1 MQPVQ
6 PVQMVTAAQMREV
19 EQGAVKAGVSLD
31 TLMENAGRAVADVIE
46 RDYGPVTG
54 KRVLVLVGPG
64 NNGSDGLVAA
74 RHLASSGANVTAF
87 VAANRPNPDAKMTAA
102 VDAGI
107 SILPAAGDPEHQL
120 KRRLA
125 RNADLILDAILGTG
139 QNRRISPPMSGQL
152 EHIREGAESGNT
164 PVIALDLPTG
174 TNSDTGATD
183 PNGLPADR
191 ILMLG
196 LPKTGPYLKPSVD
209 PYQDIETLDIGI
221 PSGVRASS
229 RVELATDELAALL
242 IPERPISGNKGTF
255 GRALIIAGSKNFV
268 GAARL
273 ATEAAARS
281 GAGLVTLATA
291 EPVYRLIASSFSD
304 ATYLPLPANGNGEL
318 SEKPFTDELGDAIG
332 NASSL
337 LIGPGLGQSAGAAG
351 LVEQIIFDQAITTPV
366 VLDADCLNL
375 LSQHDDWHRRI
386 PDQAV
391 LTPHPGEMARL
402 TGRSV
407 GEIQDDRLGAAG
419 AAATKWSAVVVL
431 KGACTVIAD
440 PGGNAR
446 IIPFANSGLA
456 TAGTGDVLAGV
467 IAGLLAQGLGTF
479 DAAALGAYL
488 HGRAGESA
496 RGWHGEASMLA
507 SDLLAELSN
516 AYAAIQP

>member
-1 MQPVQ
+1 M
-6 PVQMVTAAQMREV
+6 QMVTAAQMREV
-19 EQGAVKAGVSLD
+19 EKGAVKAGVSLD

-54 KRVLVLVGPG
+54 KSIFILVGPG
-64 NNGSDGLVAA
+64 NNGSDGLVAG
-74 RHLASSGANVTAF
+74 RHLASSGASVTAF
-87 VAANRPNPDAKMTAA
+87 VAANRPSPDPKMAAA

-107 SILPAAGDPEHQL
+107 SVLSAANDPSHHQQ
-120 KRRLA
+120 RRLA
-125 RNADLILDAILGTG
+125 LNADLIVDAILGTG
-139 QNRRISPPMSGQL
+139 QNRHISPPMSGQL
-152 EHIREGAESGNT
+152 SHIRQGSMAGNS

-174 TNSDTGATD
+174 TNSDTGSID

-196 LPKTGPYLKPSVD
+196 FPKLGPYLKPSGD

-229 RVELATDELAALL
+229 RVELITDELAARLV
-242 IPERPISGNKGTF
+242 PERPIGGNKGTF

-273 ATEAAARS
+273 ACEAAARS
-281 GAGLVTLATA
+281 GAGLVTLASP
-291 EPVYRLIASSFSD
+291 EPVYRLIASSFPD
-304 ATYLPLPANGNGEL
+304 ATYIPLPANRNGEL
-318 SEKPFTDELGDAIG
+318 GQKPFSDELGEAIG

-337 LIGPGLGQSAGAAG
+337 LIGPGLGQSAGAAS
-351 LVEQIIFDQAITTPV
+351 LVEQVVLDQAITSPV

-375 LSQHDDWHRRI
+375 LSQRDGWHSRI
-386 PDQAV
+386 SAQAV

-407 GEIQDDRLGAAG
+407 LEIQEDRLEAAVVT
-419 AAATKWSAVVVL
+419 AAKWGAVVVL

-440 PGGNAR
+440 PDGNTR
-446 IIPFANSGLA
+446 VIPFANSGLA
-456 TAGTGDVLAGV
+456 TAGTGDVLAGL
-467 IAGLLAQGLGTF
+467 IAGLLAQGLDPF
-479 DAAALGAYL
+479 DAATLGAYL

-496 RGWHGEASMLA
+496 REWHSEASMLA
-507 SDLLAELSN
+507 SDLLSEL
-516 AYAAIQP
+516 AQAFAAIRP

>member
-1 MQPVQ
+1 MQI
-6 PVQMVTAAQMREV
+6 VTAAQMREV

-31 TLMENAGRAVADVIE
+31 TLMENAGKAVANVIE

-54 KRVLVLVGPG
+54 KSILVLVGPG

-87 VAANRPNPDAKMTAA
+87 IADDRPNRDEKMTAA

-107 SILPAAGDPEHQL
+107 SVLAANDDPEHQT

-125 RNADLILDAILGTG
+125 RKADLILDAMLGTG
-139 QNRRISPPMSGQL
+139 QNRHISPPMSGQL
-152 EHIREGAESGNT
+152 EHIREGAESGDT

-183 PNGLPADR
+183 PNGLAADR

-196 LPKTGPYLKPSVD
+196 LPKLGPYLRPSVD
-209 PYQDIETLDIGI
+209 PYRDIETLDIGI
-221 PSGVRASS
+221 PPGVRAPSK
-229 RVELATDELAALL
+229 VELITDELAVRLV
-242 IPERPISGNKGTF
+242 PERPISGNKGTF
-255 GRALIIAGSKNFV
+255 GRALVIAGSRNFV

-273 ATEAAARS
+273 ACEAAARS

-291 EPVYRLIASSFSD
+291 EPVYRLVASSFSD
-304 ATYLPLPANGNGEL
+304 ATYIPLPANGGGEL
-318 SEKPFTDELGDAIG
+318 GEEPFTDELREAIG

-337 LIGPGLGQSAGAAG
+337 LIGSGLGQSAGAAS
-351 LVEQIIFDQAITTPV
+351 LVEQIVFDQAITTPV

-375 LSQHDDWHRRI
+375 LSQHDDWHSRI
-386 PDQAV
+386 PAQAV

-407 GEIQDDRLGAAG
+407 REIQDDRLGAAG
-419 AAATKWSAVVVL
+419 SAASEWSAVVVL

-440 PGGNAR
+440 PGGDAR

-479 DAAALGAYL
+479 DAASLGAYL

-496 RGWHGEASMLA
+496 REWHGEASMLA

-516 AYAAIQP
+516 AYAAIQS